1 MTRLCFQLKESE
13 ADYRAAAS
21 RIDDVRVVEEAAD
34 AIITDDA
41 SMIPD
46 GIPAL
51 LLNGICKNAFPAFP
65 WRFTPQAQSIRSS
78 LDDGQLGTPGLL
90 RLHHWH
96 PGAITMDE
104 QIAAIDLALC
114 IFGSMPDAKHHAE
127 SAGNRLFH
135 LGFPGGGMAM
145 IDFCSTPEKG
155 ENYHSLCLIGSR
167 GAAYADD
174 HRDRNLIFT
183 GGVANAELPGGR
195 NAFIQPMLEDFLARV
210 IAGQV
215 PESANNDYLAAQKIV
230 EAAGET
236 AAA

>member
-195 NAFIQPMLEDFLARV
+195 NAFIQPMLEDFLAGV
-210 IAGQV
+210 ISGQA

-230 EAAGET
+230 EAAGDT

>member
-1 MTRLCFQLKESE
+1 MTRLCFQLKEGE

-21 RIDDVRVVEEAAD
+21 CIDDAQVVEESAD

-51 LLNGICKNAFPAFP
+51 LLGGMSSNAFPAFP

-104 QIAAIDLALC
+104 QIAAIDLALW
-114 IFGSMPDAKHHAE
+114 IFSSIPDAAHHAVS
-127 SAGNRLFH
+127 SANRLFH

-145 IDFCSTPEKG
+145 INFSNTLPEG
-155 ENYHSLCLIGSR
+155 DAYHSLSLIGSR

-174 HRDRNLIFT
+174 HRDRNLVFS
-183 GGVANAELPGGR
+183 GGSAKAELPGSR
-195 NAFIQPMLEDFLARV
+195 DNYIQPMLEGFLGSLRV
-210 IAGQV
+210 EES
-215 PESANNDYLAAQKIV
+215 PEAANNDYLKAQQIV
-230 EAAGET
+230 EATGNT
-236 AAA
+236 SSP

>member
-1 MTRLCFQLKESE
+1 MTRLRFQLQEDE
-13 ADYRAAAS
+13 ELYRSAAS
-21 RIDDVRVVEEAAD
+21 RIDDALVVEENAD
-34 AIITDDA
+34 ALITDNPDL
-41 SMIPD
+41 IPE
-46 GIPAL
+46 GVPTL
-51 LLNGICKNAFPAFP
+51 LLGDTDNNAFPAFP

-78 LDDGQLGTPGLL
+78 LDDEQLGTPGIL

-104 QIAAIDLALC
+104 QIAAIDLALW

-174 HRDRNLIFT
+174 HRDRNLIFAE
-183 GGVANAELPGGR
+183 GVANAELPGCR
-195 NAFIQPMLEDFLARV
+195 NAFIQPMLEDFLARI
-210 IAGQV
+210 IAEQS
-215 PESANNDYLAAQKIV
+215 PESANNDYLTAQKIV
-230 EAAGET
+230 KAAGET
-236 AAA
+236 AVA

>member
-1 MTRLCFQLKESE
+1 MTRLRFQLQEGE

-21 RIDDVRVVEEAAD
+21 HMDDIEIVEVAAD

-41 SMIPD
+41 SALTD
-46 GIPAL
+46 GMPAL
-51 LLNGICKNAFPAFP
+51 LLAGISANAFPALP
-65 WRFTPQAQSIRSS
+65 WRFSPQAQSIRSS

-96 PGAITMDE
+96 PGAITMDT
-104 QIAAIDLALC
+104 QIAAIDLALWL
-114 IFGSMPDAKHHAE
+114 FDATPDATHHAA

-145 IDFCSTPEKG
+145 IDFSSTPAEG
-155 ENYHSLCLIGSR
+155 EGYHSLSLIGSR

-183 GGVANAELPGGR
+183 GGAANAELPGCK
-195 NAFIQPMLEDFLARV
+195 NAFIQPMLEDFLA
-210 IAGQV
+210 ALSTG
-215 PESANNDYLAAQKIV
+215 ESSENARDDYLAARQIV
-230 EAAGET
+230 EAAGDT
-236 AAA
+236 PGP

>member
-1 MTRLCFQLKESE
+1 MTRLCFQLKEGE

-51 LLNGICKNAFPAFP
+51 LLSGICKDAFPAFP
-65 WRFTPQAQSIRSS
+65 WRFSPQAQSIRAS
-78 LDDGQLGTPGLL
+78 LDDGQLGNPGLL

-104 QIAAIDLALC
+104 QIAAVDLALWL
-114 IFGSMPDAKHHAE
+114 FGSMPDATYCT
-127 SAGNRLFH
+127 SSSDNRLIH
-135 LGFPGGGMAM
+135 LGFPAGGMAM
-145 IDFCSTPEKG
+145 IDFSGALPDG
-155 ENYHSLCLIGSR
+155 DGYHSLSLIGSL

-174 HRDRNLIFT
+174 HRDRNLIFS
-183 GGVANAELPGGR
+183 GGSAKAELPGSR
-195 NAFIQPMLEDFLARV
+195 DAYIQPMLEDFLDSVR
-210 IAGQV
+210 IGKL
-215 PESANNDYLAAQKIV
+215 PETANNDYLKAQQIV
-230 EAAGET
+230 QGTSAT
-236 AAA
+236 SST